1 MQTAVIL
8 CIKKKKKERKGTIQV
23 FTLAKTHHES
33 VFKGSSL
40 PTVHLQILPSDG
52 INGKETVSY
61 EKRARSSSKL
71 CEATCSGSSRCTV
84 KTLASVF
91 QTVDRWKV

>member
-8 CIKKKKKERKGTIQV
+8 CKKEKKTGTIQV
-23 FTLAKTHHES
+23 FTQAKTDHEG

-40 PTVHLQILPSDG
+40 PTVHLQILPSEG

-71 CEATCSGSSRCTV
+71 CEAALFWIEALHC
-84 KTLASVF
+84 
-91 QTVDRWKV
+91 

>member
-8 CIKKKKKERKGTIQV
+8 CKKEKGTIQV
-23 FTLAKTHHES
+23 FTQAKTHHEG

-40 PTVHLQILPSDG
+40 TVHLQILPSDG

>member
-8 CIKKKKKERKGTIQV
+8 CKRKKKGTIQV
-23 FTLAKTHHES
+23 FTQAKTHHEG

-61 EKRARSSSKL
+61 EKRARSSSRL
-71 CEATCSGSSRCTV
+71 CEAALFWIEALHC
-84 KTLASVF
+84 
-91 QTVDRWKV
+91 